1 MKKDHSVDEAMEGI
15 KEEMRDVSNGKSED
29 LGLKMEILRRKLQ
42 NVKKDDSPEAIKLM
56 KEHRDLKRKM
66 RIRRLKKELREVESG
81 EDDDLMLY

>member
-66 RIRRLKKELREVESG
+66 RIRRLKKELHEVESG